1 MFRFLLLGLQSGNL
15 GTRYMKAHESWF
27 FWALASIAIYLGLC
41 ITGLYANVGG
51 GQWINFVFAGL
62 FQLAAFL
69 LIFMPGNV
77 ITALLIGFLLGQ
89 PGNTPGL
96 SISDGV
102 EKSQDALKQFA
113 SIAGSIIF
121 YGSIPFVAMGIFSFR
136 GHAFAAIIMLA
147 LAAPLAIAASRIFK
161 EPKLFIVLVY
171 WVEILVL
178 IVALGLTFKET
189 YWTYAA
195 DDRDQIVREIDA
207 TYEGQ
212 IAEADKQILKGIL
225 KKVKKGIPLS
235 KEETR
240 KLEEYQERLNEKT
253 PGSIGKRIG
262 DTTIDMARSGVS
274 LAANGL
280 DTAKAEALKVWH
292 GEELTYQVSISSK
305 GVPETKEIC
314 DLSIGDYKVSVR
326 DVTAPSIVDEKG
338 DDMGVFDLSNTG
350 RPGTQF
356 GLTVGGKRIGETVT
370 VSSKGSCLTV
380 AVSMNGPTRSF
391 FENGTQYRFVGKALP
406 AATLVLTR

>member
-1 MFRFLLLGLQSGNL
+1 MFRFILLGLQSGNL
-15 GTRYMKAHESWF
+15 TTRYAKAHEGWF
-27 FWALASIAIYLGLC
+27 FWALMSSLIYLGLC
-41 ITGLYANVGG
+41 VFGLYCNIAG
-51 GQWINFVFAGL
+51 GQWINFIFAGL

-69 LIFMPGNV
+69 LLFMPGNV
-77 ITALLIGFLLGQ
+77 IAVAIIGFLLGQ

-102 EKSQDALKQFA
+102 NQSQDILKKFGG
-113 SIAGSIIF
+113 IAGSIIF
-121 YGSIPFVAMGIFSFR
+121 YGSIPFVAMGIFSFK

-147 LAAPLAIAASRIFK
+147 LAAPVAIAASRIFK
-161 EPKLFIVLVY
+161 EPKLFITLVY
-171 WVEILVL
+171 WVEVIVL
-178 IVALGLTFKET
+178 IAALGLTFKET

-195 DDRDQIVREIDA
+195 DERDQIVREIDA

-225 KKVKKGIPLS
+225 KKAEKGIPLS
-235 KEETR
+235 KNDFR
-240 KLEEYQERLNEKT
+240 ILGKYQERLNEKS
-253 PGSIGKRIG
+253 PQSIGKQIG
-262 DTTIDMARSGVS
+262 ETAVEIAKSGVS

-280 DTAKAEALKVWH
+280 DTAKAETLKAWN
-292 GEELTYQVSISSK
+292 GEELTYQVTVSSK
-305 GVPETKEIC
+305 GIPEVDKIC
-314 DLSIGDYKVSVR
+314 NLSIGNYKVSVR

-356 GLTVGGKRIGETVT
+356 GLTVGGKRVGETVT
-370 VSSKGSCLTV
+370 VSSKDSCLTV
-380 AVSMNGPTRSF
+380 AVSMNGPTRAF
-391 FENGTQYRFVGKALP
+391 FTNESKYKFVGEATP